1 VASTP
6 PKRGTRRTI
15 HDVAEAAGVSFST
28 VSLVLNG
35 KGNISRATRERVFR
49 IANELG
55 YSANPMARALRG
67 KSSRIL
73 GVSMRSLDSD
83 GVYSRPG
90 VDYFARLFSSVW
102 AAALNSGYGVVLTGR
117 DHTLTEQLTPLWVD
131 GYIIEDPLEEDPF
144 VDRLIVA
151 GVPIVTIG
159 WPPGREDAVSWVS
172 TSDSTE
178 STVVLQHLRACG
190 SETIAL
196 ISGVERTSWHME
208 GERTYLDFMHALGI
222 EPRLIRVSEAEG
234 VEGGER
240 AGRML
245 LTDGP
250 RPDAVLCHTGRHA
263 AGVVAAAR
271 EIGLRVPDD
280 LLVAACNDSEPAR
293 SAVPPITTIDLR
305 PELLGEQ
312 AVELML
318 EILAEAGRPRHRII
332 EGELLLRGS
341 TSRGALDRA

>member
-1 VASTP
+1 MSQIP
-6 PKRGTRRTI
+6 PARNPRRTI

-35 KGNISRATRERVFR
+35 KGNISERTRERVFR
-49 IANELG
+49 IAGELG

-67 KSSRIL
+67 KSSKIL

-117 DHTLTEQLTPLWVD
+117 DHTVTEQLAPLWVD

-159 WPPGREDAVSWVS
+159 WPPGREKTVSWVS
-172 TSDSTE
+172 TSDSAE
-178 STVVLQHLRACG
+178 STLVLQHLRDCG
-190 SETIAL
+190 SRTIAL
-196 ISGVERTSWHME
+196 VSGTERTSWHIE
-208 GERTYLDFMHALGI
+208 GERTYLEFMDRAGVQP
-222 EPRLIRVSEAEG
+222 ELIRVSEAEG
-234 VEGGER
+234 VDGGRR
-240 AGRML
+240 AGHRL
-245 LTDGP
+245 LNRAR
-250 RPDAVLCHTGRHA
+250 RPDAILCHTGRHA
-263 AGVVAAAR
+263 AGVVESAR
-271 EIGLRVPDD
+271 ALDLTVPAD

-293 SAVPPITTIDLR
+293 AADPPITTIDLH
-305 PELLGEQ
+305 PELLGEE
-312 AVELML
+312 AVGLML
-318 EILAEAGRPRHRII
+318 EILAEPGVPRHKTLD
-332 EGELLLRGS
+332 GGLLLRGS
-341 TSRGALDRA
+341 TRRD